1 MQCIVIRSACNFVI
15 TSNGFQ
21 EPSNIQFND
30 VSDISTDR
38 IEFQLNVKVFFI
50 NITVLQV
57 CNTNFSVAF

>member
-38 IEFQLNVKVFFI
+38 IEFQLNVKVFLSI
-50 NITVLQV
+50 
-57 CNTNFSVAF
+57 